1 MADREELD
9 VRAEV
14 LPSAVQNRVRNTLKK
29 ALQDQLAKEAKT
41 LGKITGPD
49 GGLAAI
55 HARSG
60 VSTLE
65 DEVILER

>member
-1 MADREELD
+1 MADELD

-14 LPSAVQNRVRNTLKK
+14 LPSAVQARVRTTLKK
-29 ALQDQLAKEAKT
+29 ALQDQLAKEART
-41 LGKITGPD
+41 LGRITGPD

-55 HARSG
+55 HG
-60 VSTLE
+60 KTGISTIE